1 MSTTIAPAFKVSDD
15 FDVFRFAETVR
26 NDLTP
31 KIVNLYQTHVLQ
43 YAVMN
48 RDLHSDKN
56 FKDAVLEE
64 LKEDFGR
71 NLYFGATFLF
81 YRNPI
86 RDEIYVRVLGVS
98 TELSPE
104 LEKLPY
110 FVSDY
115 SYWDSSD
122 AQLQFISESEWKD
135 RKKAWNETVAF
146 DGKSLQYVEVKLF
159 DDYMVHVAS
168 SFKKFAE
175 AYPSLEYPS
184 LKRRKHDLLFSA
196 YHDKLTKSGVVL
208 STDDVMVAVS
218 QYSYMRTPDAFVQV
232 SEHQDLLAS
241 AIRETDEYL
250 ERYPSYL
257 LS

>member
-1 MSTTIAPAFKVSDD
+1 MSTTIAPAFRVSDD
-15 FDVFRFAETVR
+15 LDIFRFAETVR

-31 KIVNLYQTHVLQ
+31 KIIRLYQKHVLQ

-48 RDLHSDKN
+48 RDLHSDKD
-56 FKDAVLEE
+56 FRDVILEE

-81 YRNPI
+81 YRNPV
-86 RDEIYVRVLGVS
+86 RDETYVRVLGVGS
-98 TELSPE
+98 DLTPE

-122 AQLQFISESEWKD
+122 SQLESISEAEWKD

-159 DDYMVHVAS
+159 DDYMIHVATS
-168 SFKKFAE
+168 LKSFTE
-175 AYPSLEYPS
+175 AYLSLEYPS
-184 LKRRKHDLLFSA
+184 LERRKHDLLFSA
-196 YHDKLTKSGVVL
+196 YHEKLTQSGVVL
-208 STDDVMVAVS
+208 SANEVMMAVS
-218 QYSYMRTPDAFVQV
+218 QYSYMRTPDAFIRV
-232 SEHQDLLAS
+232 SDHRDLLDA

-250 ERYPSYL
+250 ERNLSYL
-257 LS
+257 L